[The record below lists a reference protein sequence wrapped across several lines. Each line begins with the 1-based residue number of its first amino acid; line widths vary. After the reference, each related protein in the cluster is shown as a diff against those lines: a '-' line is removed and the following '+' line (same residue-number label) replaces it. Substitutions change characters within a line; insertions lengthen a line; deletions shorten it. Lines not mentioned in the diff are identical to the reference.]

1 MKGLFVGLSK
11 STVFT
16 VSAFTAAAA
25 TATTFLTLFSTGVG
39 VDHIH
44 PKGLNG
50 RGGRLIEVIV
60 EQNNKFYEV
69 WGLTCECGYV
79 HVDDC
84 PLAGGVRESVGPKTG
99 WTDVDVTT
107 LYQGRDAKDQ
117 RRYVHDYRSPKF
129 RS

>member
-1 MKGLFVGLSK
+1 MKRLLLSTNNTSKFALF
-11 STVFT
+11 
-16 VSAFTAAAA
+16 AATAAA
-25 TATTFLTLFSTGVG
+25 TTTLLTFLTTP
-39 VDHIH
+39 VDHTH

-50 RGGRLIEVIV
+50 RGGRLIEAIV
-60 EQNNKFYEV
+60 EQDNKFYEV
-69 WGLTCECGYV
+69 WGLMCECGYI